1 MVFFN
6 LGGGVWSCS
15 LSMILLNYNC
25 GITSYV
31 LYIINNVDSIGSG
44 AYAFAT
50 LSLML
55 GLLIGQIIFGI
66 FGDTFGRKR
75 SFQGSALLLF
85 LGSFLSIF
93 SGITSSNR
101 ATIAEFSCFRF
112 IVGLGAGGMYPLVA
126 AIARETS
133 QEDLAN
139 TKVALV
145 FGPYGSLGLILAP
158 LVVWIMTHF
167 EGLNDDYKWR
177 IILAIGA
184 IPVPLLMITDYEE
197 TLDPTKQ
204 YDFSAACANWFV
216 SLTLFKNELSVGF
229 HSPTL
234 RSYFIGS
241 SLSWFFSD
249 ILHYG
254 NILMQAKFLENLLK
268 EDPYDDDYVFSINS
282 LALMGIAAATC
293 FWIGGMISVPAL
305 REVSAL
311 ALQLHGFALTSAA
324 FFLVCLSKVLLP
336 STWWPLTIILY
347 ALTYIF
353 NGFGPAPTTFL
364 IPSLLFPPSIR
375 STANGLAAAIGK
387 LGSIAGIGLGGYI
400 GLEISNLMACFGA
413 VALMGVGTTLLLI
426 QANFKKSLSKSGE
439 LTSNN
444 EGGVLSRPK
453 NRNRSPPKQR
463 RLDRKQYSDLSTV
476 EEEELGSHDS
486 FNDTKGFV
494 VSYDEV

>member
-1 MVFFN
+1 MVFFQSHQ
-6 LGGGVWSCS
+6 GGGVWSCS

-31 LYIINNVDSIGSG
+31 LYLINNIDSIGSG
-44 AYAFAT
+44 AYALAT
-50 LSLML
+50 LSLMVGIL
-55 GLLIGQIIFGI
+55 FGQILFGI

-75 SFQGSALLLF
+75 SFQGSSLLLF

-93 SGITSSNR
+93 SGLTSNNT
-101 ATIAEFSCFRF
+101 ATVIEFSCFRF
-112 IVGLGAGGMYPLVA
+112 ILGLGAGGMYPLVA

-158 LVVWIMTHF
+158 LIVWIMAHF
-167 EGLNDDYKWR
+167 DGLNDDYKWR

-184 IPVPLLMITDYEE
+184 LPVPLLMITDYEE
-197 TLDPTKQ
+197 TIDPSKQ
-204 YDFSAACANWFV
+204 YDFNTACSNWFV
-216 SLTLFKNELSVGF
+216 SLTLFTNELSVGF
-229 HSPTL
+229 HSPIL

-241 SLSWFFSD
+241 SISWFFSD

-254 NILMQAKFLENLLK
+254 NVLMQAKFLDNLLK
-268 EDPYDDDYVFSINS
+268 EDPYDDDHVFSLKS
-282 LALMGIAAATC
+282 LALMGMAAATC
-293 FWIGGMISVPAL
+293 FWLGGMVSVPAL

-336 STWWPLTIILY
+336 TSWWPLTIVLY
-347 ALTYIF
+347 ATTYVF

-364 IPSLLFPPSIR
+364 IPSLLFPSSIR

-387 LGSIAGIGLGGYI
+387 LGSIAGIGLAGYI

-413 VALMGVGTTLLLI
+413 IALMGVGSTLLLI
-426 QANFKKSLSKSGE
+426 QAHFSRGLSKNVDNS
-439 LTSNN
+439 
-444 EGGVLSRPK
+444 EGIPTRPK
-453 NRNRSPPKQR
+453 TRSPRKR
-463 RLDRKQYSDLSTV
+463 RIDRKQYSDLSTV
-476 EEEELGSHDS
+476 EEEDDD
-486 FNDTKGFV
+486 DTQGFD
-494 VSYDEV
+494 VSYEEH

>member
-1 MVFFN
+1 MVFFQSHQ
-6 LGGGVWSCS
+6 GGGIWSCS

-25 GITSYV
+25 GVTSYV
-31 LYIINNVDSIGSG
+31 LYLINNTNTIESGSYVL
-44 AYAFAT
+44 AS
-50 LSLML
+50 LSLMIGIL
-55 GLLIGQIIFGI
+55 FGQILFGI

-75 SFQGSALLLF
+75 SFQGSSLLLL
-85 LGSFLSIF
+85 LGSFSSIF
-93 SGITSSNR
+93 SGISSDNNK
-101 ATIAEFSCFRF
+101 ATIIEFSCFRF
-112 IVGLGAGGMYPLVA
+112 LLGLGAGGMYPLVA

-158 LVVWIMTHF
+158 FIVWIMTHF
-167 EGLNDDYKWR
+167 DNLSDDYKWR

-197 TLDPTKQ
+197 TLVPSKQ
-204 YDFSAACANWFV
+204 YDFSTACSNWYV
-216 SLTLFKNELSVGF
+216 SLTLFKNELSVGY
-229 HSPTL
+229 HSPIL

-241 SLSWFFSD
+241 SISWFFSD

-254 NILMQAKFLENLLK
+254 NILMQAKFLDNLLK
-268 EDPYDDDYVFSINS
+268 EDPYDDDYVFSLKS

-311 ALQLHGFALTSAA
+311 ALQLHGFGLTSAA
-324 FFLVCLSKVLLP
+324 FFLVCFSKILLP
-336 STWWPLTIILY
+336 TSWWPLTILLY
-347 ALTYIF
+347 ATTYIF

-375 STANGLAAAIGK
+375 STANGLAASIGK
-387 LGSIAGIGLGGYI
+387 LGSIVGIGLAGYI

-413 VALMGVGTTLLLI
+413 VAIMGVGSTLLLI
-426 QANFKKSLSKSGE
+426 QAHFTKTLSKHVDNSDGL
-439 LTSNN
+439 LTRSKNN
-444 EGGVLSRPK
+444 RTNSPK
-453 NRNRSPPKQR
+453 KRQ
-463 RLDRKQYSDLSTV
+463 LDRKQYSDLSTV
-476 EEEELGSHDS
+476 DEESSEVG
-486 FNDTKGFV
+486 FND
-494 VSYDEV
+494 SYDGGF